1 MHAMPE
7 WFAIHESWC
16 SDYNNTN
23 DPIAGVYLL
32 YKGKTVEN
40 HGIARLKNSE
50 TYTVDC
56 VTDSL
61 QSNIGT
67 WFYPNGTAVS
77 SSSSAPLLYQV
88 RDTSAVYLSRK
99 DGGPIYYGIY
109 RCDIPDKHEFIY
121 SLYVGLYDDNS
132 GKVLLLVLLSWLIIS
147 SKPFYTV

>member
-1 MHAMPE
+1 MTLASVVPV
-7 WFAIHESWC
+7 ITL
-16 SDYNNTN
+16 TN

-40 HGIARLKNSE
+40 HGIVLLKNSE

-77 SSSSAPLLYQV
+77 SSSSDSLLYQV
-88 RDTSAVYLSRK
+88 RQTGVVYLNRK
-99 DGGPIYYGIY
+99 HGGPLYYGIY
-109 RCDIPDKHEFIY
+109 HCDIPDKHEFIY

-132 GKVLLLVLLSWLIIS
+132 GKVLLLVLLS
-147 SKPFYTV
+147 